1 VTKTVR
7 FHQTGDPD
15 VLRIEDQE
23 LRAPSN
29 GEIALKVH
37 AVGLNRAESMFRR
50 GRYLEPP
57 KLPSGL
63 GYEAS
68 GTIEKLG
75 PGVEGFAV
83 GDAVSVIPSFS
94 MNEYPVCAERAIVP
108 SRALVAKP
116 EHLSWIQAASVWMQ
130 YMTAWGA
137 LVQVADLRRGD
148 FVIVTAASSSVG
160 LAAIQIVN
168 ALGATPIALTRTSGK
183 RSALEKAG
191 AKHVIASSEQD
202 LVAEIARITGGR
214 GARVAFDP
222 IAGPGIET
230 LAQAMSV
237 GGIVML
243 YGALSGEPTPYPLFV
258 ALEKRL
264 TLRGYVLFEIVED
277 PQRFAAGKRY
287 ILDGLKTG
295 LLTPIIAKTFPLD
308 QIVAAYT
315 YLESNQQIGKV
326 AVTVP

>member
-1 VTKTVR
+1 VTKIVR

-23 LRAPSN
+23 LRAPGA

-50 GRYLEPP
+50 GQYLETP

-68 GTIEKLG
+68 GTIETLG

-94 MNEYPVCAERAIVP
+94 MNQYPVCAERAIVP

-116 EHLSWIQAASVWMQ
+116 EHLSWVEAASVWMQ

-137 LVQVADLRRGD
+137 LVQVADVRRGD

-168 ALGATPIALTRTSGK
+168 ALGATPIALTRKSGK

-202 LVAEIARITGGR
+202 VVAEIADITGGR

-230 LAQAMSV
+230 LAGAMSV
-237 GGIVML
+237 GGFIVL
-243 YGALSGEPTPYPLFV
+243 YGALSGEPTPYPLFA
-258 ALEKRL
+258 ALEKQL

-295 LLTPIIAKTFPLD
+295 RLTPIIAKTFPLD
-308 QIVAAYT
+308 EIVAAYT